1 VRLPGKL
8 ANDDTQIGLHI
19 KIAAF
24 VWLGSARAIEIDLG
38 PKQQSQRFKLKLAGF
53 NLLLSNCT

>member
-1 VRLPGKL
+1 L

-38 PKQQSQRFKLKLAGF
+38 PKQQSQRFKLKLASF